1 MKILFRYSI
10 LHARSYSADNDKDTG
25 PCFSIKTVFPE
36 IGIHIMKTR
45 WPLSIAG
52 ADGVSTEA
60 WLRHLSAW
68 ANLSNLYIG
77 NSYR

>member
-1 MKILFRYSI
+1 MNDEFGNKILFRYNI
-10 LHARSYSADNDKDTG
+10 LHTRSDSADNDKDTG

-52 ADGVSTEA
+52 
-60 WLRHLSAW
+60 SAET
-68 ANLSNLYIG
+68 LVRMG
-77 NSYR
+77 

>member
-1 MKILFRYSI
+1 MFRYNI
-10 LHARSYSADNDKDTG
+10 LHKRSYSADNDKDTR

-36 IGIHIMKTR
+36 IGIRIMKTR

-60 WLRHLSAW
+60 RLRHLSAW
-68 ANLSNLYIG
+68 AKLSNLYNG